1 MSGHYVNILNNPH
14 AHTHT
19 NITYPRKKSEPHTT
33 LIGHAGDKLYSKFT
47 NHKLDHVYTPTFFM
61 YLITTISHMVMHL
74 LISWWVVSNNRCLQI
89 LFLNL
94 VFILLLQYTHI
105 KNSVLILFCFFSPLC
120 FLFYFF
126 PTGRNGNHNNWI
138 PSKSNYWL
146 PGCVSPPVFYTLCL
160 FLKVAVALK

>member
-1 MSGHYVNILNNPH
+1 MVDDGLLPMLSCLCDNIHVSIWFLNLNSVVRSLRQYIKQS

-19 NITYPRKKSEPHTT
+19 HTQISGIQGKKRETHTT

-138 PSKSNYWL
+138 
-146 PGCVSPPVFYTLCL
+146 
-160 FLKVAVALK
+160 